1 MQFLY
6 MFIKQK
12 LCQIIENYRRN
23 IILISF
29 GGGGLKILT
38 ASLLIFLFKQLK
50 V

>member
-12 LCQIIENYRRN
+12 LYQIIENYRRN
-23 IILISF
+23 IILISLGG
-29 GGGGLKILT
+29 GGGGLFKDIDCKLT
-38 ASLLIFLFKQLK
+38 YFL

>member
-12 LCQIIENYRRN
+12 LYQIIENYRRN

-29 GGGGLKILT
+29 GGGFKDIDCKFT
-38 ASLLIFLFKQLK
+38 YFL

>member
-12 LCQIIENYRRN
+12 LYQIIENYRRN
-23 IILISF
+23 IILISLGGG
-29 GGGGLKILT
+29 GGGGLFKDIDCKLT
-38 ASLLIFLFKQLK
+38 YFL